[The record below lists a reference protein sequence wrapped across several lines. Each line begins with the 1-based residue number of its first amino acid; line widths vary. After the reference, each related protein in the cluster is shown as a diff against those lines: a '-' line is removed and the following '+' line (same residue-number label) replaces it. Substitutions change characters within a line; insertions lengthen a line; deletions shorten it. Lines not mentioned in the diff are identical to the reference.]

1 MSYIVVDFEDH
12 QGNVDTEGKIS
23 NGIAAFLYENH
34 FKCSGG
40 FWGCPWYFVD
50 IENKTFI
57 PGRLGVS
64 FGDVTERMTFEK
76 FKRILKVNE

>member
-12 QGNVDTEGKIS
+12 KGNIDTEGKIP
-23 NGIAAFLYENH
+23 NGIVAFLYENH
-34 FKCSGG
+34 FKCKGG

-57 PGRLGVS
+57 PGRPGVS
-64 FGDVTERMTFEK
+64 FGTVTSRMSFED
-76 FKRILKVNE
+76 FKHMLEQA